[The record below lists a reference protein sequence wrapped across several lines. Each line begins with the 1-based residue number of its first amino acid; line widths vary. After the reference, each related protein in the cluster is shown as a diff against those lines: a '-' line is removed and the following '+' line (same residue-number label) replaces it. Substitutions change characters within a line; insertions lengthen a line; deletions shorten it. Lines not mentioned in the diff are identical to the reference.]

1 MCHASSRRPARAL
14 AGCCVVLL
22 ALALPAGADPLA
34 ADPLITAVPA
44 AAPAI
49 TTEPEACREPFA
61 QAAAEL
67 DKDALRRLAGE
78 CRDPAVTALLR
89 NRAEHAER
97 LRQLKVM
104 SGLLRYGTGNADQ
117 TRLAQCRMYT
127 ALAEAFAERMQRA
140 HPAARPTAL
149 AELNLAYEQSI
160 HIAER
165 TIAGHERIVG
175 LPTAPR

>member
-1 MCHASSRRPARAL
+1 MCHASSRRPRRIDRRRFGDTAAAAVRWHLIGIGDCPAEQ
-14 AGCCVVLL
+14 
-22 ALALPAGADPLA
+22 LPA
-34 ADPLITAVPA
+34 A
-44 AAPAI
+44 AAPAS
-49 TTEPEACREPFA
+49 PEQEALAREPFA

-160 HIAER
+160 HTCRRRWGRAR
-165 TIAGHERIVG
+165 RSSSRPGCRS
-175 LPTAPR
+175 